1 MNKKRILLP
10 VFSALMAA
18 LITVTN
24 LIIHIPLPAGLGY
37 INIGDIFVIISAV
50 TLGPVYGALA
60 GGTGGALSDL
70 FLGYSVYIPA
80 TAVIKALTAII
91 AGLIYKNNKKKTVA
105 VSALCSAAGEIV
117 NPVLY
122 FIYEFLIL
130 GYGKAAAAN
139 LPFNIIQAAAAVAG
153 ACALYTVLK
162 RAKLSERISK
172 SGG

>member
-80 TAVIKALTAII
+80 TTVIKALTAFI
-91 AGLIYKNNKKKTVA
+91 AGIIFRRRKKKTVA

-153 ACALYTVLK
+153 ACVFYTVLK
-162 RAKLSERISK
+162 RAKLSERISR
-172 SGG
+172 S

>member
-1 MNKKRILLP
+1 MNKKKILLP
-10 VFSALMAA
+10 VFSALIAA

-60 GGTGGALSDL
+60 SGTGGALSDL

-80 TAVIKALTAII
+80 TAVIKALSALII
-91 AGLIYKNNKKKTVA
+91 GLIYKRIKKKNVIF
-105 VSALCSAAGEIV
+105 SALSFTAGEIL

-122 FIYEFLIL
+122 FVFEFFIL

-139 LPFNIIQAAAAVAG
+139 IPFNFIQAAVAVIG
-153 ACALYTVLK
+153 ACAVYEVLK
-162 RAKLSERISK
+162 RTNLSDRISK